1 MKRLKD
7 EVDSADPRLAGAA
20 QLLADVAPLPE
31 SNAQKARVRRALEG
45 KGSTRVRSR
54 TAVAVAVLLGLSG
67 SAAAAFGLAQVLE
80 GPSHKDSPLQDS
92 PLEDPPLQ
100 GDQRAPSSKAAQPSL
115 SPDPHEK
122 SAVPPLLEPSSA
134 PERPLEASRGPDT
147 GPSPAKKGAAPP
159 PALRETTTTKEK
171 TPVPTLS
178 EARLVQEAV
187 AALRTSGDTE
197 KASALLS
204 EYRKHSSSGHL
215 DEEALALS
223 IEVAL
228 VKKSPDAAR
237 YARTYLAKYP
247 KGKFRPLAERALLS
261 K

>member
-1 MKRLKD
+1 MKRLKEED
-7 EVDSADPRLAGAA
+7 TSEDPRLARAA
-20 QLLADVAPLPE
+20 RLLADVAPLPE
-31 SNAQKARVRRALEG
+31 SNAQKARIRRALEG

-80 GPSHKDSPLQDS
+80 GPSHK
-92 PLEDPPLQ
+92 EPPIEETQ
-100 GDQRAPSSKAAQPSL
+100 GAPSL
-115 SPDPHEK
+115 SAAPPAPSPDPREK
-122 SAVPPLLEPSSA
+122 SAVPPLLEPSSV
-134 PERPLEASRGPDT
+134 PQRPVEASRGPDT

-159 PALRETTTTKEK
+159 PALRETTTTRGK
-171 TPVPTLS
+171 TLVPTLS

-228 VKKSPDAAR
+228 VRKSPDAAR

>member
-80 GPSHKDSPLQDS
+80 GPSHKDP
-92 PLEDPPLQ
+92 PLEETQ
-100 GDQRAPSSKAAQPSL
+100 EAPSSKAAQPAL
-115 SPDPHEK
+115 SPAPNEK

-134 PERPLEASRGPDT
+134 PERSLEASRGPDT

-159 PALRETTTTKEK
+159 PTLRETNTTKEK

-237 YARTYLAKYP
+237 YARTYLTKYP